1 MNLIKKNK
9 EETGN
14 YLRTQMQKE
23 RILEKLKD
31 QGCRITKQRM
41 MLLDIILEEE
51 CSCCKEIY
59 YEALRSDSSIG
70 IATVYRMVKTLEEV
84 GAIDRRNMYRIAYG
98 KKCSKEEA
106 CIVTLDE
113 GNDSIRLNGRE
124 WAKVVEAGLKVT
136 GYLKN
141 QRIDNIIPSLTVGKK
156 EKRYNLS
163 KYGRCSVFCLRFIV

>member
-1 MNLIKKNK
+1 MIRDKRDSRTVQAVDSQGK
-9 EETGN
+9 E
-14 YLRTQMQKE
+14 Y
-23 RILEKLKD
+23 ILEQLRKKGL
-31 QGCRITKQRM
+31 RITSQRK
-41 MLLDIILEEE
+41 LIIDIILKNE

-98 KKCSKEEA
+98 KNCSKEEA

-141 QRIDNIIPSLTVGKK
+141 QRIDNIMLCGCECDSDECCG
-156 EKRYNLS
+156 
-163 KYGRCSVFCLRFIV
+163 